1 MQFILGARRMEK
13 IKQEKIEVKDSEVE
27 DRILEL
33 AKKYNMTEDEVKKQY
48 DNNLEYIAYDLK
60 VRKAFDVIKGE

>member
-1 MQFILGARRMEK
+1 MAIEK
-13 IKQEKIEVKDSEVE
+13 VRKYFEKYGIE